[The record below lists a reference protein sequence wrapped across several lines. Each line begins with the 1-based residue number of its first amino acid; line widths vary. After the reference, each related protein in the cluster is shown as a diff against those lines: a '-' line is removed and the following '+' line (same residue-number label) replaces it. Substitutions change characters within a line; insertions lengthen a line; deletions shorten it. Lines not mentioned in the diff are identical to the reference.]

1 MNDLNKQVKRARHRL
16 LMQQFLAI
24 ALWSLAAFLAVAG
37 IGIAIPKIWPI
48 GVDGNVWESSWIAG
62 SLTVGV
68 IVALITT
75 YIQRKNSLNAAI
87 EIDRR
92 FGLKERVSSCLA
104 LDESAR
110 DSEAGRALIDDA
122 VRRVQQVNV
131 KEEFKISPSKWAWL
145 PVGMAVVVFGLTF
158 LSDATQETSGT
169 AEASTVESRKRV
181 NTSSEELKKK
191 LEQQRKK
198 AMTQGLEDAGELF
211 KKLEKGMDGLTN
223 REDVDR
229 KKAMVK
235 LNDLA
240 NDIKKRQ
247 EKLGSRDDIRKQLNQ
262 LKDLKQGPAE
272 RMAKALS
279 NGDMKTAIDELK
291 KLEDQMRKGELSK
304 ASQEQLQKQIEQMQN
319 AMQQMANAHEQ
330 NKGELEE
337 QIQKQ
342 LAEGNRKEAGELQ
355 RKLDKLKQKDE
366 QMKKMAEMAQKMAEC
381 SSCMKEGDSQQAAAK
396 MGEMASALQQMQQE
410 MEEMEMLEETLDQI
424 SQAKSSMDCSGCEG
438 SGCSMCQGG
447 DPGMALAGMGQGQG
461 QGEGDGLGEGS
472 GRGDRPEDE
481 TDSNFY
487 DSQVRSKVGK
497 GQAVVTG
504 TAAGPNKAG
513 EVLEELKSEIANTKQ
528 SDDDPLT
535 GQRLPKKQRELAREY
550 FDAFRSGE

>member
-16 LMQQFLAI
+16 LMQQFLSI

-37 IGIAIPKIWPI
+37 IGIVIPKIWPI

-68 IVALITT
+68 IVALVTT
-75 YIQRKNSLNAAI
+75 YVQRKNSLNAAI

-92 FGLKERVSSCLA
+92 FGLKERVSSSLA

-110 DSEAGRALIDDA
+110 DSEAGRALVDDA
-122 VRRVQQVNV
+122 VRRVQQVDV
-131 KEEFKISPSKWAWL
+131 KEEFKISPGKWAWFR
-145 PVGMAVVVFGLTF
+145 VGMAVVVFGLTF
-158 LSDATQETSGT
+158 LSDATKESGAT
-169 AEASTVESRKRV
+169 AEASTVASRKRV

-198 AMTQGLEDAGELF
+198 ALTQGLKDAGDLF

-247 EKLGSRDDIRKQLNQ
+247 EKLGSRDEIRKQLNQ

-304 ASQEQLQKQIEQMQN
+304 ASQEQLQKQIEQMQS
-319 AMQQMANAHEQ
+319 AMQKMANAHEQ
-330 NKGELEE
+330 NKRELEE

-342 LAEGNRKEAGELQ
+342 LAQGNRKEAGELQ
-355 RKLDKLKQKDE
+355 RKLDKMKQQD
-366 QMKKMAEMAQKMAEC
+366 QPMQKMAEMAQKMAEC
-381 SSCMKEGDSQQAAAK
+381 SSCMKEGDSQQAAGK
-396 MGEMASALQQMQQE
+396 MAEMASALQQMQQE

-424 SQAKSSMDCSGCEG
+424 SQAKSSMDCSSCNG
-438 SGCSMCQGG
+438 SGCSMCQGDGIGMPLVGMSEGKG
-447 DPGMALAGMGQGQG
+447 DGMG
-461 QGEGDGLGEGS
+461 EGR
-472 GRGDRPEDE
+472 GRGDRPEEE

-513 EVLEELKSEIANTKQ
+513 QALEELKSEIANTKQ